1 MSRLISCA
9 TCGKIH
15 PAGQCKRPRP
25 PRYSKNQTGESGFRS
40 LAKWTAKSL
49 RIRERD
55 NYLCQACLYGLSGTK
70 RITTEHLEVHH
81 IVPIADA
88 WDDRLNDD
96 NLITLCREHHEMA
109 EQGKIDRDAL
119 RLIARKNREQTDS
132 ERA

>member
-1 MSRLISCA
+1 M
-9 TCGKIH
+9 
-15 PAGQCKRPRP
+15 
-25 PRYSKNQTGESGFRS
+25 
-40 LAKWTAKSL
+40 
-49 RIRERD
+49 
-55 NYLCQACLYGLSGTK
+55 
-70 RITTEHLEVHH
+70 
-81 IVPIADA
+81 PIADA